1 MRRSDRKQ
9 LNPNA
14 ERGTKHSISLR
25 MKRRPRSR
33 DKIESNGDVVNV
45 GGVGNTCIIGN
56 GDSDAVNVYGG
67 GDNTFTLG
75 NGNGDVVNVSGFGS
89 NTFTLGNGTGDTVTI
104 SGGAGGNTV
113 TVAGN
118 DAILTDTSGGNAD
131 ILQ

>member
-1 MRRSDRKQ
+1 
-9 LNPNA
+9 
-14 ERGTKHSISLR
+14 

-56 GDSDAVNVYGG
+56 GNSHAVNVYGG
-67 GDNTFTLG
+67 GG
-75 NGNGDVVNVSGFGS
+75 

-131 ILQ
+131 ILKGTVTGDVFQRRPRRRYSRTDYDRGNATFNVGLANSETVSTRHRR